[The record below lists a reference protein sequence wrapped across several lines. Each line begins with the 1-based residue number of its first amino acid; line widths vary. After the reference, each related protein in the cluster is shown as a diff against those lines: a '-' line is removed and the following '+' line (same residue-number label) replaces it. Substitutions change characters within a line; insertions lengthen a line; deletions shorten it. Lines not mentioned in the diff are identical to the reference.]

1 MSEARDPRTLTARSI
16 LIVAPHADDE
26 SLGCGGLAAI
36 LARDGRQFHTL
47 FVTDGGASH
56 RNSATWPRA
65 ALAAKR
71 HREAEDALAILGLGT
86 MPRSFLGLP
95 DADLP
100 PEGSPGW
107 DAARARVVEILA
119 DAAPDLVLL
128 PWRRD
133 PHSDHRAAWHLVTQ
147 ALEQAG
153 QAPARMEYAIWLD
166 ELGAPEDHPRP
177 GEMHRVSFDI
187 ADVVETK
194 RAAVAAHLSQTT
206 ALIDDDPDGFML
218 DAATI
223 ARLTGPIESY
233 WQDGEAD

>member
-1 MSEARDPRTLTARSI
+1 MSQARDPRMLAARNI

-36 LARDGRQFHTL
+36 LARDGRHFHTL

-56 RNSATWPRA
+56 RNSPTWPRP

-71 HREAEDALAILGLGT
+71 LQEAEDALAILGLGV
-86 MPRSFLGLP
+86 MPRSFLDLP

-100 PEGSPGW
+100 EEGSSGW
-107 DAARARVVEILA
+107 DAALGVIRAV
-119 DAAPDLVLL
+119 AAGFGPDLVLL

-147 ALEQAG
+147 ALALEG
-153 QAPARMEYAIWLD
+153 LTPDRLEYAIWLD
-166 ELGAPEDHPRP
+166 ELGAADDHPRP
-177 GEMHRVSFDI
+177 GEMRRVSFDI
-187 ADVVETK
+187 AAAVETK

-206 ALIDDDPDGFML
+206 ALIDDDPDGFRL
-218 DAATI
+218 DETTI

-233 WQDGEAD
+233 WQDGQAD